1 MGHSPELSVVLPV
14 LNEEAL
20 LPELHRRLTSVLQD
34 LDLTY
39 EILYVDDGSTDRS
52 VSLLRDLAQDDE
64 RVKVLILSR
73 NFGHQLA
80 LSAGLDFARGEA
92 VVLMDSDLQDPPEVI
107 PDLVKVWKAG
117 VDVVYAQRKARP
129 GESVFKRGT
138 AFLFYRL
145 LRAVAT
151 VAIPADTGDF
161 RLLSRRAAD
170 ALRGARERSR
180 FMRGLVTWLGFEQGR
195 VLYDRPAR
203 ASGESKYRPG
213 QMLRL
218 ALTATFSFS
227 RFPISLLG
235 VAGVAVT
242 VGSLV
247 SVGLGLSVGTG
258 VLYFVA
264 GVQLI
269 GLWVLGQYIA
279 TIAEEVRRRPLY
291 LLKES
296 VNLHPIPSSPAKE
309 A

>member
-1 MGHSPELSVVLPV
+1 MGQNPELSVVLPV

-20 LPELHRRLTSVLQD
+20 LPELHRRLTSVLEE
-34 LDLTY
+34 LDLSY
-39 EILYVDDGSTDRS
+39 EILYVDDGSTDGS
-52 VSLLRDLAQDDE
+52 VDILRDRARGDE
-64 RVKVLILSR
+64 RVTVLILSR

-107 PDLVKVWKAG
+107 PELVKLWRTG
-117 VDVVYAQRKARP
+117 VDVVYAQRNARP

-151 VAIPADTGDF
+151 VEIPTDTGDF
-161 RLLSRRAAD
+161 RLLSRRGAD
-170 ALRGARERSR
+170 ALRRLRERSR
-180 FMRGLVTWLGFEQGR
+180 FMRGLVTWLGFKQGR

-203 ASGESKYRPG
+203 SSGESKYRPG

-218 ALTATFSFS
+218 ALTAMFSFS
-227 RFPISLLG
+227 RFPIALLG
-235 VAGVAVT
+235 ITGAFVS

-247 SVGLGLSVGTG
+247 WVGLGLSAVTG
-258 VLYFVA
+258 ALFLLG

-291 LLKES
+291 LLRES
-296 VNLHPIPSSPAKE
+296 INLHPISSSPAKD